1 MRPEEEELT
10 EYEARRVESVGVSEG
25 IVEVVLGEVVKA
37 LNKKEEEEKMR
48 REREEKR
55 KKEIAA
61 LKNIKYLRFVSLK
74 KRKGIGRLK
83 NYKKKTKSVEEK
95 SRFRLEK
102 REGGKLRYKKVS
114 KSTVFKRRSSSSS
127 KSALV
132 KCKFCTAQF
141 AYTRAYFQHVR
152 SVHVAP
158 VRKKKTP
165 QELVISKGDTRRA
178 LSRLYPPSSALLLD
192 PKKKYV
198 CAVCKS
204 VCDLYGLF
212 LHMKQVPRS

>member
-1 MRPEEEELT
+1 
-10 EYEARRVESVGVSEG
+10 
-25 IVEVVLGEVVKA
+25 
-37 LNKKEEEEKMR
+37 MR

-83 NYKKKTKSVEEK
+83 NNKKKTKSVEEK

-102 REGGKLRYKKVS
+102 RGGGKLRYKKVS

-158 VRKKKTP
+158 VRKKK
-165 QELVISKGDTRRA
+165 
-178 LSRLYPPSSALLLD
+178 
-192 PKKKYV
+192 
-198 CAVCKS
+198 
-204 VCDLYGLF
+204 
-212 LHMKQVPRS
+212 